1 MNSTNRTHES
11 LVNWLDIFGF
21 SKTYDI
27 IYVYVLTPCGL
38 ISLALNLF
46 SFVILQKLAFKTTK
60 FFRYMR
66 LYVLNSVMLSLFSI
80 GTFIFTTRTIFE
92 FTNTHIADV
101 ISNYFIF
108 PTQYVFYFYGSI
120 LEICIIIERSQY
132 FLPRRFKKVELDRFK
147 LFFLILFLIS
157 VIIQLPFY
165 FYFEPVYAD
174 VQFDE
179 NENTFYRIWYYN
191 TTSFATTLG
200 GKIINFVEFAITD
213 LIPLILKIIMNILLV
228 CLVKQY
234 MNRIKIEKISFANKI
249 SSPYLH
255 AKVDYSKE
263 RNDEYITKTERNQT
277 RIGLLMSLISLF
289 EHVSNLIFYFLYYFK
304 LYSQSNIAF
313 DVALFV
319 ILMKH
324 SFNIIILYKFNFIF
338 RMSVIKIFRK
348 NL

>member
-11 LVNWLDIFGF
+11 LDYWLEMFGF
-21 SKTYDI
+21 SRTFDI

-38 ISLALNLF
+38 VSLILNLF
-46 SFVILQKLAFKTTK
+46 SFIILQKLSFKTRK

-132 FLPRRFKKVELDRFK
+132 FLPRRFKKVALDRFK

-157 VIIQLPFY
+157 VIIQSPFY
-165 FYFEPVYAD
+165 FFFEPVYVD
-174 VQFDE
+174 VPLDE
-179 NENTFYRIWYYN
+179 NTAYRIWYYN
-191 TTSFATTLG
+191 TNNFSTSLAG
-200 GKIINFVEFAITD
+200 NIINYAEYAIRD
-213 LIPLILKIIMNILLV
+213 FIPLVMKIVLNSLMIHM
-228 CLVKQY
+228 VKQY

-255 AKVDYSKE
+255 AKVDYSIE

-289 EHVSNLIFYFLYYFK
+289 EHVSNIIFYFFYYFK

-313 DVALFV
+313 DVASFI
-319 ILMKH
+319 ILLKH
-324 SFNIIILYKFNFIF
+324 SFNFIILYKFNYLF
-338 RMSVIKIFRK
+338 RMAVLKVFRR